1 MAREFDNSGSQY
13 LKIDQAAVESYPLT
27 MACWFNMPTMA
38 HTHGLMWV
46 GDKDSAYKYQGMY
59 LDAGFVKAHSKYGS
73 SGIATTTSAAAVDEW
88 HHGCAVFTN
97 ATLRASFLDGGSK
110 GTDTTSV
117 AVPAGFDRTAL
128 GVWGDSSL
136 SSFAEGMLA
145 EAAVWNVALTDA
157 EVAVLAAGYCPLFV
171 RSQNLVAYWPLIRDR
186 DIDIVGGYDLTAYGS
201 PTIAAHCPI
210 MRPIAPQVIIPH
222 AAAGSNIP
230 VIMQHYKKMRVA

>member
-1 MAREFDNSGSQY
+1 MAREFDNSGNQY
-13 LKIDQAAVESYPLT
+13 LKIDQAVAASYPFT

-46 GDKDSAYKYQGMY
+46 GDKDYSRMYQGMY
-59 LDAGFVKAHSKYGS
+59 LDAGRVRAYSKFLS
-73 SGIATTTSAAAVDEW
+73 DGIAITTSAAAIDEW
-88 HHGCAVFTN
+88 HHACAVFSS
-97 ATLRASFLDGGSK
+97 ATLRAAFLDGGSK
-110 GTDTTSV
+110 GTDTRSL

-128 GVWGDSSL
+128 GVFGDQTPSA
-136 SSFAEGMLA
+136 FAEGMLA

-210 MRPIAPQVIIPH
+210 MRPIAPQVIV
-222 AAAGSNIP
+222 P
-230 VIMQHYKKMRVA
+230 VSGTNMPLLMQHYKRMRVA